1 MRPKNLGWPLNE
13 AGSQVLEINANFFY
27 KMPSN
32 IQGFMDYW
40 NIEIRLGWLGP
51 QMKANLSEYCRQ
63 EYLPIEFKEFY
74 CRDILFF
81 PEGYI

>member
-1 MRPKNLGWPLNE
+1 MGPSTWFWDILGFW
-13 AGSQVLEINANFFY
+13 GH
-27 KMPSN
+27 
-32 IQGFMDYW
+32 
-40 NIEIRLGWLGP
+40 IEIRLGWLGP

-81 PEGYI
+81 PEGYILWKIG